1 MNGSKLRQITLLVL
15 YCGFALPALSQ
26 GFGGDRPAQVITDKL
41 EFEAEQ
47 TKVEAVGTAEAFRS
61 IIIFPAAADKVT
73 QVNFSPGQS
82 VEKGQLLIALDAR
95 RQQAALDRAK
105 IQLEDAQRRLDRLKQ
120 SNMQGAS
127 TQSALDAATTAKA
140 LAEVSLIDA
149 QTELEDRYVLAPFA
163 GVVGL
168 TDIEVGDRITLQTQ
182 VTTLD
187 DRKQLYINFRAPET
201 SLSVLLNNTIMTVE
215 PWSERN
221 SSLEAKVDQVDSR
234 VSEQDRTIR
243 VRALLKNDEDAFR
256 PGMSFRVNL
265 SLVGQQY
272 AVIPESGLSWG
283 ATGAFVWIVQSDKAK
298 KVAVQI
304 KQRLRGKV
312 LVSGE
317 LEEGSRLVVEGIQ
330 RLRDGQSVE
339 EHQDRK
345 N

>member
-73 QVNFSPGQS
+73 QVNFSSGQS

-105 IQLEDAQRRLDRLKQ
+105 IQLEDAQRTLDRLKQ

-234 VSEQDRTIR
+234 ISEQDRTIR